1 MNTTFIEYPKCTTC
15 KKAKKWLS
23 EQGVEFADRHIVDE
37 NPSAEE
43 LRSWWQASGVPLK
56 KFFNTCGVKYR
67 EMNLSEQLKT
77 MSEDEQLTLLASDG
91 LLVKR
96 PILVTAEGKV
106 VPGFKAETWSAA
118 LGK

>member
-1 MNTTFIEYPKCTTC
+1 M
-15 KKAKKWLS
+15 
-23 EQGVEFADRHIVDE
+23 
-37 NPSAEE
+37 
-43 LRSWWQASGVPLK
+43 
-56 KFFNTCGVKYR
+56 KYR
-67 EMNLSEQLKT
+67 ELNLAEQLKT
-77 MSEDEQLTLLASDG
+77 MSEDEQLALLASDG

>member
-1 MNTTFIEYPKCTTC
+1 MDIKPANQKKKLIYPLATAAVIGSAVLSSCQQQQRLGGEPLQAMGGVIVIEPTKG
-15 KKAKKWLS
+15 
-23 EQGVEFADRHIVDE
+23 E
-37 NPSAEE
+37 
-43 LRSWWQASGVPLK
+43 
-56 KFFNTCGVKYR
+56 
-67 EMNLSEQLKT
+67 T
-77 MSEDEQLTLLASDG
+77 MSEEELLDLLATDG

>member
-15 KKAKKWLS
+15 KKAKSWLTG
-23 EQGVEFADRHIVDE
+23 QGVEFSARHIAE
-37 NPSAEE
+37 EQPTAEE
-43 LRSWWQASGVPLK
+43 LRSWWQASGLPLK

-67 EMNLSEQLKT
+67 EMNLSERLKE
-77 MSEDEQLTLLASDG
+77 MSEDEQLALLATDG

-106 VPGFKAETWSAA
+106 IPGFKAETWESA